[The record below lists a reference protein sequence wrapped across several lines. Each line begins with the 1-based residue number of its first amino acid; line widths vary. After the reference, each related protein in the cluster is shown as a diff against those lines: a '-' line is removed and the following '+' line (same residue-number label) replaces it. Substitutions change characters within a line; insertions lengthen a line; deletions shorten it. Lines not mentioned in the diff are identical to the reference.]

1 MVSTVGPFLTPP
13 PNTKKENMSNATY
26 VKVKEFHE
34 TFRAAVGT
42 EPSISTGFETLR
54 VALIAE
60 EVNET
65 LLAIMTNDEVEFADG
80 LGDLDYVIEGAAI
93 TFGIQIDE
101 ETLKYCRD
109 AIKDDNYVELIGH
122 LVLGVRGLNEFLMP
136 SDTYPEEYRLRYV
149 QACLTNLKSIVWEI
163 ADRAGIPLEQI
174 IDEIHDS
181 NMSKL
186 DENGQPIFREDGKI
200 LKGKNFRKPDIAK
213 VLNAHQK
220 SAAQS

>member
-1 MVSTVGPFLTPP
+1 
-13 PNTKKENMSNATY
+13 MSNATY

-93 TFGIQIDE
+93 TFGIEIGDLSHARE
-101 ETLKYCRD
+101 IIAK
-109 AIKDDNYVELIGH
+109 DNYVELIGH
-122 LVLGVRGLNEFLMP
+122 LVLGVRSLNEFLMP
-136 SDTYPEEYRLRYV
+136 TDIYPEDLRLRYV
-149 QACLTNLKSIVWEI
+149 TANLTNLKAIVWEI
-163 ADRAGIPLEQI
+163 ADRAELPLEQI
-174 IDEIHDS
+174 IEAIHES

-186 DENGQPIFREDGKI
+186 GADGQPIFREDGKV
-200 LKGKNFRKPDIAK
+200 LKGPSFFTPTAK
-213 VLNAHQK
+213 IKELLGVA
-220 SAAQS
+220 